1 MSQRLH
7 HHTDNIYIVMSL
19 QEKKKKGQ
27 VINIFKNPKFI
38 ANPDIPS
45 IFAEEWF
52 QITTLPLCSIV
63 VGIEHV

>member
-45 IFAEEWF
+45 IFAEE
-52 QITTLPLCSIV
+52 
-63 VGIEHV
+63 